1 MYLKKNLIYVFNLR
15 LDDKELVR
23 SSIEELVDVNRIN
36 NNNENRQNHHPI
48 GILNN
53 SSKMSSNNEIRH
65 RKTVTFKD

>member
-23 SSIEELVDVNRIN
+23 SSIEELVDVNKI
-36 NNNENRQNHHPI
+36 NNNENIKNHHPI

-53 SSKMSSNNEIRH
+53 SSKLSSNNEIRH